1 MNNDDALKLEN
12 QLCFPLY
19 ASSRQIIKLYKPYLD
34 NLGIT
39 YTQYL
44 TLLALWEKDQV
55 TVKHLGDVLYLD
67 SGTLTPL
74 LKKMESMAILRRIR
88 STEDERS
95 VLIELTPKGHAM
107 KMDAYDI
114 PNQVASQLTLSQE
127 DAKSLHRILH
137 LLLLQ
142 EGTGC

>member
-1 MNNDDALKLEN
+1 MNNDDVLKLEN

-19 ASSRQIIKLYKPYLD
+19 ACSRQVIKLYKPYLD
-34 NLGIT
+34 TLGIT

-95 VLIELTPKGHAM
+95 VLIELTSKGHAM

-114 PNQVASQLTLSQE
+114 PKQVASKLKLSHE
-127 DAKSLHRILH
+127 DAKELHRILH

>member
-19 ASSRQIIKLYKPYLD
+19 ACSRQVIKRYKPYLD
-34 NLGIT
+34 TLGIT

-114 PNQVASQLTLSQE
+114 PKQVASELKLSHE
-127 DAKSLHRILH
+127 DAKELHRILH